1 LCPDI
6 DFGCP
11 ALNAVF
17 QEFNS
22 RIMEAAT
29 NESLPAEL
37 RLPNPEAVMVIEDW
51 QQDLR
56 KVTMR
61 IAWQDSESGET
72 KSYEKPVFI
81 HRDHLG
87 E

>member
-1 LCPDI
+1 
-6 DFGCP
+6 
-11 ALNAVF
+11 
-17 QEFNS
+17 
-22 RIMEAAT
+22 MEAAT
-29 NESLPAEL
+29 NASLPSEL

-61 IAWQDSESGET
+61 IAWQDPDTGEA

-81 HRDHLG
+81 HRAHLG